1 MRKRRLLWFGHVQRM
16 AAFPWI
22 FAASI
27 PHQLVR
33 HNEPMDSGHGMGR
46 RLFQDTWE
54 IWMGRIDCL
63 IC

>member
-46 RLFQDTWE
+46 RLFQDT
-54 IWMGRIDCL
+54 
-63 IC
+63 